1 MNSAALVQS
10 WSVVVRVDFVC
21 LTRRAPFDVF
31 FYVLLQ
37 IWPPVVLL
45 QQRCCVADSGVSA
58 IRWVV
63 KSGNYPP
70 LKFVVAGNNQCVL
83 LPPVVVFLMQLVRI
97 GPSSDHLLVL
107 QVAHVDFFNWFV
119 TGQFDEYV
127 WWEYHH
133 VIVVFLSRVV
143 VGSSGE
149 GVCSGI
155 LCSCYVFEY
164 EIVLL

>member
-63 KSGNYPP
+63 KGGNYPP
-70 LKFVVAGNNQCVL
+70 RNV
-83 LPPVVVFLMQLVRI
+83 VVVFLS
-97 GPSSDHLLVL
+97 G
-107 QVAHVDFFNWFV
+107 
-119 TGQFDEYV
+119 
-127 WWEYHH
+127 
-133 VIVVFLSRVV
+133 VV
-143 VGSSGE
+143 VWSSGE
-149 GVCSGI
+149 GVCS
-155 LCSCYVFEY
+155 CVFVSCHVLEY
-164 EIVLL
+164 EIVLLQLLEFARNSSTNFSRLLPVQEV